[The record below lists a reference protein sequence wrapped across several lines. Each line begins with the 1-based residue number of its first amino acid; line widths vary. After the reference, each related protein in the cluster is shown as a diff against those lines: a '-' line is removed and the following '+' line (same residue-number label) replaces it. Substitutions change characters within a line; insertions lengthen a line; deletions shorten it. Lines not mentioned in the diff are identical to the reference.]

1 MDTKGTNSNV
11 AWQLQNSDTG
21 GHETNRSGQRED
33 VAGRFSV
40 VEKGCRKEV
49 AGCSDDKFW
58 NCAGTG
64 EDFRARRL
72 AKRQKVKGD
81 SPKSRV
87 SREQSR
93 DTSAD
98 RGLDL
103 TVLLGTVESYVD
115 LKGIGKLG
123 RIQKLWE
130 QYCRLRFRMG
140 KLKAEIGD
148 VEQELLLEE
157 PSIFD
162 TSHSLVGARSF
173 AFRARSGNTRTNP
186 ELAMR
191 NAVILQQPSLTAKEI
206 CKRLD
211 SHCVSVPDNLLADF
225 PSIKTWEDAYENLGC
240 RPRIDRL
247 ISGIRAHG
255 SLP

>member
-1 MDTKGTNSNV
+1 
-11 AWQLQNSDTG
+11 
-21 GHETNRSGQRED
+21 
-33 VAGRFSV
+33 
-40 VEKGCRKEV
+40 
-49 AGCSDDKFW
+49 
-58 NCAGTG
+58 
-64 EDFRARRL
+64 
-72 AKRQKVKGD
+72 VKGD

-87 SREQSR
+87 RRKQSR

-115 LKGIGKLG
+115 LKGVGKLG

-130 QYCRLRFRMG
+130 RYCRLRFQMG

-148 VEQELLLEE
+148 VEQELLVEE

-173 AFRARSGNTRTNP
+173 TFRPKLKNKRINP
-186 ELAMR
+186 EQAMR

-211 SHCVSVPDNLLADF
+211 SHCVSVSDNLLEEF
-225 PSIKTWEDAYENLGC
+225 PSIKNWEDAYENLGC

-247 ISGIRAHG
+247 ISGVRAQE
-255 SLP
+255 SLL